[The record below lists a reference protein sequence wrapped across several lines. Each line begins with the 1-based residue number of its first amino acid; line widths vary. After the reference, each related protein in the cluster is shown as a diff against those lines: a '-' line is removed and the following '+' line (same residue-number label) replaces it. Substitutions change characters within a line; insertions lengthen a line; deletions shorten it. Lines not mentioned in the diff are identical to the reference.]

1 MNHPTPTRRRGF
13 ALEATLAVLLLLV
26 VLSAA
31 AATGAATMVRTSS
44 VDQSATRVNYA
55 VDAAADN
62 LMSQLLFIIQRFGV
76 PTQARLDSLRPP
88 QFGGGTLEG
97 VNIAQSARR
106 VGAATNDSIRGGPF
120 AGLIAQYASYDLD
133 ITATDRASNSS
144 RAIVRVESQLIP
156 IFQFGVFFEKD
167 LEVNP
172 GQIFTFLGRVH
183 TNGNLYLCPD
193 ANRMY
198 FLEYL
203 TTPNLYIQNRKD
215 RPDGD
220 CSRTGSSHII
230 VSRTTPVTAPP
241 YPADTGRLTFDNRG
255 SGNTT
260 CCASP
265 ANDARFRDS
274 SQARLGGRIQSR
286 AHGVDSLNLPL
297 PGDSIDPRELIRP
310 RNVTDNTALRL
321 VKYAWMADWQLTVNW
336 TDIPSLCANLNN
348 PAVSVRPPGMEVP
361 DVARCNWIFGATSF
375 RDDREGTTVIALTIN
390 ADSLRAWVLGDTARR
405 NVQIM
410 YITFNGAA
418 NPAEPRTQATGLGAG
433 TRFTTGGNSFQ
444 PAVRIQRAA
453 RLHGPFTLATS
464 HPLYV
469 YGDYNFDRTVMADT
483 ATHWRPSSLVSDAIT
498 LLSPAWLDA
507 NNAGANSN
515 NDASSA
521 MTYVRAAIATG
532 HSPTHRAAGNYTV
545 NGADF
550 FVAGGNTRYGG
561 GLENFPRFL
570 ENFSGRTVNFGGS
583 LVSLWYSAYSN
594 WNWGGGYYTAPVRV
608 WSFDTRFRLPQNLPP
623 GTPKVGSVYQIA
635 YRPVY

>member
-1 MNHPTPTRRRGF
+1 MRHPTSPRRRGF

-62 LMSQLLFIIQRFGV
+62 MMSQLLFIIQRFGV

-88 QFGGGTLEG
+88 QFSGGTLEG
-97 VNIAQSARR
+97 VTISQTARR

-215 RPDGD
+215 RPDTD

-230 VSRTTPVTAPP
+230 MSRTTPTTAPP
-241 YPADTGRLTFDNRG
+241 IPGDTGRLTFDNRG

-260 CCASP
+260 CCTSP
-265 ANDARFRDS
+265 TQYARFRDS
-274 SQARLGGRIQSR
+274 SQARLGGRVQTI

-310 RNVTDNTALRL
+310 RNGTDNQALQL
-321 VKYAWMADWQLTVNW
+321 VKYAWMADWQLTVDW
-336 TDIPSLCANLNN
+336 TNIGSLCANINN
-348 PAVSVRPPGMEVP
+348 TTWSLRPAGRDVP
-361 DVARCNWIFGATSF
+361 DITRCNQIFGVTTF
-375 RDDREGTTVIALTIN
+375 RDDREGSNIIALTIN

-410 YITFNGAA
+410 YITFNGAN
-418 NPAEPRTQATGLGAG
+418 NPAEPRTQAGGLGQGASFRVG
-433 TRFTTGGNSFQ
+433 TVDWQ

-453 RLHGPFTLATS
+453 VLHGPFTLATS

-469 YGDYNFDRTVMADT
+469 YGDYNFDRSVLADT
-483 ATHWRPSSLVSDAIT
+483 ASKWRPSSLISDAIT
-498 LLSPAWLDA
+498 LLSPNWLDA
-507 NNAGANSN
+507 QNVGAGSN
-515 NDASSA
+515 NDNASA
-521 MTYVRAAIATG
+521 ITYVRAAIATG
-532 HSPTHRAAGNYTV
+532 HSPTHRANGNYTV
-545 NGADF
+545 TGADF
-550 FVAGGNTRYGG
+550 FVAGSNTRYGG

-583 LVSLWYSAYSN
+583 LVSLWYSAYAN
-594 WNWGGGYYTAPVRV
+594 WDWGGGYYTAPVRV